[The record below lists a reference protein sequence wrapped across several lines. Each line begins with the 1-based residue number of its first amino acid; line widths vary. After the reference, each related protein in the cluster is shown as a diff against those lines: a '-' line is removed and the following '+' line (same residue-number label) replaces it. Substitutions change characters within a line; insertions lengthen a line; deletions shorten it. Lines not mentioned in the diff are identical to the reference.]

1 MRIAL
6 RSQVS
11 LLVLLTLFCA
21 LTAITS
27 FAQTLTTLASFNE
40 TNGAYPYASLVQ
52 GIDGNLYGAILSGGD
67 NPNCPPDGCG
77 TVVKISPQGTVTRLY
92 RGSARLTG

>member
-11 LLVLLTLFCA
+11 LLVFLTLFCA
-21 LTAITS
+21 VTAIAS